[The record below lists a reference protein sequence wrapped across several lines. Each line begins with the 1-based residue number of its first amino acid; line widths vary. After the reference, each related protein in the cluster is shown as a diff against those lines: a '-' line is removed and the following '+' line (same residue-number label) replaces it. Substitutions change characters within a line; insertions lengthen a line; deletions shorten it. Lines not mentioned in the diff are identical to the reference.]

1 MDGPVSTGGGGE
13 NKIDNNDKT
22 TVEDDTNCIG
32 PLEVCK
38 KATSNQETK
47 PAAAGTDGCAKWAR
61 QQLEKKG
68 VSISGNAWEWAGRL
82 KSGLKYNMYTN
93 GVDWNNIYSK
103 MKSNEDLQRDVQNA
117 IKWEPLLHAA
127 EIGVT
132 AIDGVVTLTGTVD
145 SYAKKTEA
153 EEAAKKV
160 SGLKALVEK
169 IEIKFSSTWK
179 KDDTE
184 IATEILNVLKSEW
197 EIPNDDI
204 IVKVENGW
212 VRLDGEV
219 QWNYQREAAKKVVK
233 QLSGV
238 LGVTND
244 IKLSAETHDAIEKKD
259 IQDALTRNWSISEQ
273 DIDVKV
279 LGNKVTLNGTV
290 DSYYQRDEAGR
301 IAWNAPGVISVDNE
315 LVVEFN

>member
-1 MDGPVSTGGGGE
+1 
-13 NKIDNNDKT
+13 
-22 TVEDDTNCIG
+22 
-32 PLEVCK
+32 
-38 KATSNQETK
+38 
-47 PAAAGTDGCAKWAR
+47 
-61 QQLEKKG
+61 
-68 VSISGNAWEWAGRL
+68 
-82 KSGLKYNMYTN
+82 
-93 GVDWNNIYSK
+93 

-132 AIDGVVTLTGTVD
+132 AIDGVVTLTGIVD
-145 SYAKKTEA
+145 SYAKKYEA
-153 EEAAKKV
+153 EEATKKV

-184 IATEILNVLKSEW
+184 IATEILNALKWDW
-197 EIPNDDI
+197 EIPSDDI

-219 QWNYQREAAKKVVK
+219 QWNYQREAAKKAVK

-244 IKLSAETHDAIEKKD
+244 IKLSAETHDIIEKKD
-259 IQDALTRNWSISEQ
+259 IQAALTRNWSINEQ
-273 DIDVKV
+273 EIDVKV

-315 LVVEFN
+315 LVVKFN

>member
-1 MDGPVSTGGGGE
+1 
-13 NKIDNNDKT
+13 
-22 TVEDDTNCIG
+22 
-32 PLEVCK
+32 
-38 KATSNQETK
+38 
-47 PAAAGTDGCAKWAR
+47 
-61 QQLEKKG
+61 
-68 VSISGNAWEWAGRL
+68 
-82 KSGLKYNMYTN
+82 
-93 GVDWNNIYSK
+93 

-145 SYAKKTEA
+145 SYAKKYEA

-160 SGLKALVEK
+160 YGLKALVEK

-273 DIDVKV
+273 DIDVIV

-301 IAWNAPGVISVDNE
+301 IAWIAPGVISVDNE

>member
-1 MDGPVSTGGGGE
+1 
-13 NKIDNNDKT
+13 
-22 TVEDDTNCIG
+22 
-32 PLEVCK
+32 
-38 KATSNQETK
+38 
-47 PAAAGTDGCAKWAR
+47 
-61 QQLEKKG
+61 
-68 VSISGNAWEWAGRL
+68 
-82 KSGLKYNMYTN
+82 
-93 GVDWNNIYSK
+93 

-145 SYAKKTEA
+145 SYAKKYEA

-160 SGLKALVEK
+160 HGLKALVEK

>member
-1 MDGPVSTGGGGE
+1 
-13 NKIDNNDKT
+13 
-22 TVEDDTNCIG
+22 
-32 PLEVCK
+32 
-38 KATSNQETK
+38 
-47 PAAAGTDGCAKWAR
+47 
-61 QQLEKKG
+61 
-68 VSISGNAWEWAGRL
+68 
-82 KSGLKYNMYTN
+82 
-93 GVDWNNIYSK
+93 

-145 SYAKKTEA
+145 SYAKKSEA

-179 KDDTE
+179 KDDAE
-184 IATEILNVLKSEW
+184 IASEILNALKWDW
-197 EIPNDDI
+197 EIPSDDI

-219 QWNYQREAAKKVVK
+219 QWNYQREAAKKAVK

-273 DIDVKV
+273 EIDVKV

-290 DSYYQRDEAGR
+290 DSFYQRDEAGR

-315 LVVEFN
+315 LIVDFN

>member
-1 MDGPVSTGGGGE
+1 
-13 NKIDNNDKT
+13 
-22 TVEDDTNCIG
+22 
-32 PLEVCK
+32 
-38 KATSNQETK
+38 
-47 PAAAGTDGCAKWAR
+47 
-61 QQLEKKG
+61 
-68 VSISGNAWEWAGRL
+68 
-82 KSGLKYNMYTN
+82 
-93 GVDWNNIYSK
+93 

-179 KDDTE
+179 KDDNE
-184 IATEILNVLKSEW
+184 LATEILNALKWNW
-197 EIPNDDI
+197 EIPSEDI
-204 IVKVENGW
+204 TVKVENGW
-212 VRLDGEV
+212 VRLEGHV
-219 QWNYQREAAKKVVK
+219 QWNYQREAAKKAVK
-233 QLSGV
+233 NLSGV

-244 IKLSAETHDAIEKKD
+244 IKMKSETTDNIEKKG
-259 IQDALTRNWSISEQ
+259 IEDALTRNWSISEQ

-279 LGNKVTLNGTV
+279 LGNNVTLNGTV
-290 DSYYQRDEAGR
+290 DSWYQRDEAGR
-301 IAWNAPGVISVDNE
+301 IAWNAPGVWSVNNE
-315 LVVEFN
+315 LVVEFD

>member
-1 MDGPVSTGGGGE
+1 
-13 NKIDNNDKT
+13 
-22 TVEDDTNCIG
+22 
-32 PLEVCK
+32 
-38 KATSNQETK
+38 
-47 PAAAGTDGCAKWAR
+47 
-61 QQLEKKG
+61 
-68 VSISGNAWEWAGRL
+68 
-82 KSGLKYNMYTN
+82 
-93 GVDWNNIYSK
+93 

-132 AIDGVVTLTGTVD
+132 AIDGIVTLTGTVD
-145 SYAKKTEA
+145 SYAKKSEA

-179 KDDTE
+179 KDDAE
-184 IATEILNVLKSEW
+184 IASEILNALKWDW
-197 EIPNDDI
+197 EIPSDNI

-219 QWNYQREAAKKVVK
+219 QWNYQREAAKKAAK

-259 IQDALTRNWSISEQ
+259 IQDALTRNWAISEQ
-273 DIDVKV
+273 NIEVKV

-290 DSYYQRDEAGR
+290 DSFYQRDEAGR

-315 LVVEFN
+315 LIVEFN

>member
-1 MDGPVSTGGGGE
+1 
-13 NKIDNNDKT
+13 
-22 TVEDDTNCIG
+22 
-32 PLEVCK
+32 
-38 KATSNQETK
+38 
-47 PAAAGTDGCAKWAR
+47 
-61 QQLEKKG
+61 
-68 VSISGNAWEWAGRL
+68 
-82 KSGLKYNMYTN
+82 
-93 GVDWNNIYSK
+93 
-103 MKSNEDLQRDVQNA
+103 MKSNEDLQKDVQNA
-117 IKWEPLLHAA
+117 IKWKPLLHAA

-145 SYAKKTEA
+145 SYAKKLEA

-184 IATEILNVLKSEW
+184 IANEILNALKWNW
-197 EIPNDDI
+197 EIPSENI

-219 QWNYQREAAKKVVK
+219 QWNYQREAAKKAAK

-244 IKLSAETHDAIEKKD
+244 IKLSAATHDAIETKD

-273 DIDVKV
+273 DIEVKV
-279 LGNKVTLNGTV
+279 LGNRVTLNGTV

-315 LVVEFN
+315 LTVDFN

>member
-1 MDGPVSTGGGGE
+1 
-13 NKIDNNDKT
+13 
-22 TVEDDTNCIG
+22 
-32 PLEVCK
+32 
-38 KATSNQETK
+38 
-47 PAAAGTDGCAKWAR
+47 
-61 QQLEKKG
+61 
-68 VSISGNAWEWAGRL
+68 
-82 KSGLKYNMYTN
+82 
-93 GVDWNNIYSK
+93 

-145 SYAKKTEA
+145 SYAKKYEA

-160 SGLKALVEK
+160 HGLKALVEK

-184 IATEILNVLKSEW
+184 IATEILNVLKSDW

-279 LGNKVTLNGTV
+279 LGNKVTLKGMV

-301 IAWNAPGVISVDNE
+301 IAWNAPGVISVNNE

>member
-1 MDGPVSTGGGGE
+1 
-13 NKIDNNDKT
+13 
-22 TVEDDTNCIG
+22 
-32 PLEVCK
+32 
-38 KATSNQETK
+38 
-47 PAAAGTDGCAKWAR
+47 
-61 QQLEKKG
+61 
-68 VSISGNAWEWAGRL
+68 
-82 KSGLKYNMYTN
+82 
-93 GVDWNNIYSK
+93 

-132 AIDGVVTLTGTVD
+132 AIDGIVTLTGTVD
-145 SYAKKTEA
+145 SYAKKYEA
-153 EEAAKKV
+153 EEATKKV

-179 KDDTE
+179 KDDSE
-184 IATEILNVLKSEW
+184 IATEILNALKWDW
-197 EIPNDDI
+197 EIPSDDI

-219 QWNYQREAAKKVVK
+219 KWNYQREAAKKAVK

-244 IKLSAETHDAIEKKD
+244 IKLSAETHDTIEKKD
-259 IQDALTRNWSISEQ
+259 IQAALTRNWSISEQ
-273 DIDVKV
+273 EIDVKV

-315 LVVEFN
+315 LVVKFN

>member
-1 MDGPVSTGGGGE
+1 
-13 NKIDNNDKT
+13 
-22 TVEDDTNCIG
+22 
-32 PLEVCK
+32 
-38 KATSNQETK
+38 
-47 PAAAGTDGCAKWAR
+47 
-61 QQLEKKG
+61 
-68 VSISGNAWEWAGRL
+68 
-82 KSGLKYNMYTN
+82 
-93 GVDWNNIYSK
+93 

-145 SYAKKTEA
+145 SYAKKYEA
-153 EEAAKKV
+153 EEATKKV

-169 IEIKFSSTWK
+169 IEIKFSTTWK

-184 IATEILNVLKSEW
+184 IATEILNALKW
-197 EIPNDDI
+197 DLEIPSDDI

-219 QWNYQREAAKKVVK
+219 QWNYQREAAKKAVK

-244 IKLSAETHDAIEKKD
+244 IKLSAETHDIIEKKD
-259 IQDALTRNWSISEQ
+259 IQAALIRNWSINEQ
-273 DIDVKV
+273 EINVKV

-315 LVVEFN
+315 LVVKFN

>member
-1 MDGPVSTGGGGE
+1 
-13 NKIDNNDKT
+13 
-22 TVEDDTNCIG
+22 
-32 PLEVCK
+32 
-38 KATSNQETK
+38 
-47 PAAAGTDGCAKWAR
+47 
-61 QQLEKKG
+61 
-68 VSISGNAWEWAGRL
+68 
-82 KSGLKYNMYTN
+82 
-93 GVDWNNIYSK
+93 

-145 SYAKKTEA
+145 SYAKKYEA

-179 KDDTE
+179 KDDAE
-184 IATEILNVLKSEW
+184 IANEILNALKWDW
-197 EIPNDDI
+197 EIPSDDI

-219 QWNYQREAAKKVVK
+219 RWNYQREAAKKAVK

-244 IKLSAETHDAIEKKD
+244 IKLSAEAHDAIEKKD

-273 DIDVKV
+273 DIEVKV
-279 LGNKVTLNGTV
+279 LGNKVTLNGSV
-290 DSYYQRDEAGR
+290 DSFYQRDEAGR
-301 IAWNAPGVISVDNE
+301 IAWNAPGVTSVDNE
-315 LVVEFN
+315 LIVDFN

>member
-1 MDGPVSTGGGGE
+1 
-13 NKIDNNDKT
+13 
-22 TVEDDTNCIG
+22 
-32 PLEVCK
+32 
-38 KATSNQETK
+38 
-47 PAAAGTDGCAKWAR
+47 
-61 QQLEKKG
+61 
-68 VSISGNAWEWAGRL
+68 
-82 KSGLKYNMYTN
+82 
-93 GVDWNNIYSK
+93 

-145 SYAKKTEA
+145 SYAKKYEA

-160 SGLKALVEK
+160 HGLKALVEK

-273 DIDVKV
+273 YIDVKV

>member
-1 MDGPVSTGGGGE
+1 
-13 NKIDNNDKT
+13 
-22 TVEDDTNCIG
+22 
-32 PLEVCK
+32 
-38 KATSNQETK
+38 
-47 PAAAGTDGCAKWAR
+47 
-61 QQLEKKG
+61 
-68 VSISGNAWEWAGRL
+68 
-82 KSGLKYNMYTN
+82 
-93 GVDWNNIYSK
+93 

-145 SYAKKTEA
+145 SYAKKSEA

-179 KDDTE
+179 KDDAE
-184 IATEILNVLKSEW
+184 IATEILNTLKWNW
-197 EIPNDDI
+197 EIPSDDI

-219 QWNYQREAAKKVVK
+219 QWNYQRDAAKKAVK

-290 DSYYQRDEAGR
+290 DSFYQRDEAGR

>member
-1 MDGPVSTGGGGE
+1 
-13 NKIDNNDKT
+13 
-22 TVEDDTNCIG
+22 
-32 PLEVCK
+32 
-38 KATSNQETK
+38 
-47 PAAAGTDGCAKWAR
+47 
-61 QQLEKKG
+61 
-68 VSISGNAWEWAGRL
+68 
-82 KSGLKYNMYTN
+82 
-93 GVDWNNIYSK
+93 

-145 SYAKKTEA
+145 SYAKKYEA
-153 EEAAKKV
+153 EEATKKV

-169 IEIKFSSTWK
+169 IEIKFSTTWK

-184 IATEILNVLKSEW
+184 IATEILNALKW
-197 EIPNDDI
+197 DLEIPSDDI

-219 QWNYQREAAKKVVK
+219 QWNYQREAAKKAVK

-273 DIDVKV
+273 EIEVKV

-290 DSYYQRDEAGR
+290 DSFYQRDEAGR

-315 LVVEFN
+315 LIVDFN

>member
-1 MDGPVSTGGGGE
+1 
-13 NKIDNNDKT
+13 
-22 TVEDDTNCIG
+22 
-32 PLEVCK
+32 
-38 KATSNQETK
+38 
-47 PAAAGTDGCAKWAR
+47 
-61 QQLEKKG
+61 
-68 VSISGNAWEWAGRL
+68 
-82 KSGLKYNMYTN
+82 
-93 GVDWNNIYSK
+93 

-132 AIDGVVTLTGTVD
+132 AIDGIVTLTGTVD
-145 SYAKKTEA
+145 SYAKKYEA
-153 EEAAKKV
+153 EEATKKV

-184 IATEILNVLKSEW
+184 IATEILNALKWDW
-197 EIPNDDI
+197 EIPSDDI

-244 IKLSAETHDAIEKKD
+244 IKLSAETHDTIEKKD
-259 IQDALTRNWSISEQ
+259 IQAALTRNWSINEQ
-273 DIDVKV
+273 EIDVNV

-315 LVVEFN
+315 LVVKFN

>member
-1 MDGPVSTGGGGE
+1 
-13 NKIDNNDKT
+13 
-22 TVEDDTNCIG
+22 
-32 PLEVCK
+32 
-38 KATSNQETK
+38 
-47 PAAAGTDGCAKWAR
+47 
-61 QQLEKKG
+61 
-68 VSISGNAWEWAGRL
+68 
-82 KSGLKYNMYTN
+82 
-93 GVDWNNIYSK
+93 

-145 SYAKKTEA
+145 SYAKKYEA
-153 EEAAKKV
+153 EEATKKV

-184 IATEILNVLKSEW
+184 IATEILNALKW
-197 EIPNDDI
+197 DLEIPSDDI

-219 QWNYQREAAKKVVK
+219 QWNYQREAAKKAVK

-244 IKLSAETHDAIEKKD
+244 IKLSAETHDIIEKKD
-259 IQDALTRNWSISEQ
+259 IQAALTRNWSINEQ
-273 DIDVKV
+273 EIDVKV

-315 LVVEFN
+315 LVVKFN

>member
-1 MDGPVSTGGGGE
+1 
-13 NKIDNNDKT
+13 
-22 TVEDDTNCIG
+22 
-32 PLEVCK
+32 
-38 KATSNQETK
+38 
-47 PAAAGTDGCAKWAR
+47 
-61 QQLEKKG
+61 
-68 VSISGNAWEWAGRL
+68 
-82 KSGLKYNMYTN
+82 
-93 GVDWNNIYSK
+93 

-145 SYAKKTEA
+145 SYAKKYEA

-160 SGLKALVEK
+160 YGLKALVEK

>member
-1 MDGPVSTGGGGE
+1 
-13 NKIDNNDKT
+13 
-22 TVEDDTNCIG
+22 
-32 PLEVCK
+32 
-38 KATSNQETK
+38 
-47 PAAAGTDGCAKWAR
+47 
-61 QQLEKKG
+61 
-68 VSISGNAWEWAGRL
+68 
-82 KSGLKYNMYTN
+82 
-93 GVDWNNIYSK
+93 

-145 SYAKKTEA
+145 SYAKKSEA

-184 IATEILNVLKSEW
+184 IATEILNALKWDW
-197 EIPNDDI
+197 EIPSDDI

-219 QWNYQREAAKKVVK
+219 QWNYQREAAKKTIK
-233 QLSGV
+233 QLAGV

-244 IKLSAETHDAIEKKD
+244 IKLCAETHDAIEKKD

-273 DIDVKV
+273 EIDVKV

>member
-1 MDGPVSTGGGGE
+1 
-13 NKIDNNDKT
+13 
-22 TVEDDTNCIG
+22 
-32 PLEVCK
+32 
-38 KATSNQETK
+38 
-47 PAAAGTDGCAKWAR
+47 
-61 QQLEKKG
+61 
-68 VSISGNAWEWAGRL
+68 
-82 KSGLKYNMYTN
+82 
-93 GVDWNNIYSK
+93 

-145 SYAKKTEA
+145 SYAKKYEA
-153 EEAAKKV
+153 EEATKKV

-184 IATEILNVLKSEW
+184 IATEILNALKW
-197 EIPNDDI
+197 DLEIPSDDI

-219 QWNYQREAAKKVVK
+219 QWNYQREAAKKAVK

-244 IKLSAETHDAIEKKD
+244 IKLSAETHDIIEKKD
-259 IQDALTRNWSISEQ
+259 IQAALTRNWSINEQ
-273 DIDVKV
+273 EIDVNV

-315 LVVEFN
+315 LVVKFN

>member
-1 MDGPVSTGGGGE
+1 
-13 NKIDNNDKT
+13 
-22 TVEDDTNCIG
+22 
-32 PLEVCK
+32 
-38 KATSNQETK
+38 
-47 PAAAGTDGCAKWAR
+47 
-61 QQLEKKG
+61 
-68 VSISGNAWEWAGRL
+68 
-82 KSGLKYNMYTN
+82 
-93 GVDWNNIYSK
+93 

-145 SYAKKTEA
+145 SYAKKSEA

-179 KDDTE
+179 KDDAE
-184 IATEILNVLKSEW
+184 IATEILNALKWDW
-197 EIPNDDI
+197 EIPSDDI

-219 QWNYQREAAKKVVK
+219 QWNYQREAAKKAVK

-290 DSYYQRDEAGR
+290 DSFYQRDEAGR

>member
-1 MDGPVSTGGGGE
+1 
-13 NKIDNNDKT
+13 
-22 TVEDDTNCIG
+22 
-32 PLEVCK
+32 
-38 KATSNQETK
+38 
-47 PAAAGTDGCAKWAR
+47 
-61 QQLEKKG
+61 
-68 VSISGNAWEWAGRL
+68 
-82 KSGLKYNMYTN
+82 
-93 GVDWNNIYSK
+93 

-145 SYAKKTEA
+145 SYAKKYEA

-160 SGLKALVEK
+160 YGLKALVEK

-273 DIDVKV
+273 YIDVKV

>member
-1 MDGPVSTGGGGE
+1 
-13 NKIDNNDKT
+13 
-22 TVEDDTNCIG
+22 
-32 PLEVCK
+32 
-38 KATSNQETK
+38 
-47 PAAAGTDGCAKWAR
+47 
-61 QQLEKKG
+61 
-68 VSISGNAWEWAGRL
+68 
-82 KSGLKYNMYTN
+82 
-93 GVDWNNIYSK
+93 

-145 SYAKKTEA
+145 SYAKKYEA

-184 IATEILNVLKSEW
+184 IATEILNALKWNW
-197 EIPNDDI
+197 EIPSDDI

-219 QWNYQREAAKKVVK
+219 QWNYQREAAKKAVK

-273 DIDVKV
+273 EIDVKV

-290 DSYYQRDEAGR
+290 DSFYQRDEAGR
-301 IAWNAPGVISVDNE
+301 IAWNAPGVTSVDNE
-315 LVVEFN
+315 LIVDFN

>member
-1 MDGPVSTGGGGE
+1 
-13 NKIDNNDKT
+13 
-22 TVEDDTNCIG
+22 
-32 PLEVCK
+32 
-38 KATSNQETK
+38 
-47 PAAAGTDGCAKWAR
+47 
-61 QQLEKKG
+61 
-68 VSISGNAWEWAGRL
+68 
-82 KSGLKYNMYTN
+82 
-93 GVDWNNIYSK
+93 

-145 SYAKKTEA
+145 SYAKKYEA

-160 SGLKALVEK
+160 YGLKALVEK

-197 EIPNDDI
+197 EIPYDDI

-219 QWNYQREAAKKVVK
+219 QWNYQREAAKKVLK

>member
-1 MDGPVSTGGGGE
+1 
-13 NKIDNNDKT
+13 
-22 TVEDDTNCIG
+22 
-32 PLEVCK
+32 
-38 KATSNQETK
+38 
-47 PAAAGTDGCAKWAR
+47 
-61 QQLEKKG
+61 
-68 VSISGNAWEWAGRL
+68 
-82 KSGLKYNMYTN
+82 
-93 GVDWNNIYSK
+93 

-145 SYAKKTEA
+145 SYAKKYEA

-160 SGLKALVEK
+160 YGLKALVEK

-219 QWNYQREAAKKVVK
+219 QWNYQREAAKKVLK

>member
-1 MDGPVSTGGGGE
+1 
-13 NKIDNNDKT
+13 
-22 TVEDDTNCIG
+22 
-32 PLEVCK
+32 
-38 KATSNQETK
+38 
-47 PAAAGTDGCAKWAR
+47 
-61 QQLEKKG
+61 
-68 VSISGNAWEWAGRL
+68 
-82 KSGLKYNMYTN
+82 
-93 GVDWNNIYSK
+93 

-132 AIDGVVTLTGTVD
+132 AIDGVVTLTGIVD
-145 SYAKKTEA
+145 SYAKKYEA
-153 EEAAKKV
+153 EEATKKV

-184 IATEILNVLKSEW
+184 IATEILNALKWDW
-197 EIPNDDI
+197 EIPSDDI

-219 QWNYQREAAKKVVK
+219 QWNYQREAAKKAVK

-244 IKLSAETHDAIEKKD
+244 IKLSAETHDIIEKKD
-259 IQDALTRNWSISEQ
+259 IQAALTRNWSINEQ
-273 DIDVKV
+273 EINVNV

-315 LVVEFN
+315 LVVKFN

>member
-1 MDGPVSTGGGGE
+1 
-13 NKIDNNDKT
+13 
-22 TVEDDTNCIG
+22 
-32 PLEVCK
+32 
-38 KATSNQETK
+38 
-47 PAAAGTDGCAKWAR
+47 
-61 QQLEKKG
+61 
-68 VSISGNAWEWAGRL
+68 
-82 KSGLKYNMYTN
+82 
-93 GVDWNNIYSK
+93 

-145 SYAKKTEA
+145 SYAKKYEA
-153 EEAAKKV
+153 EEATKKV

-184 IATEILNVLKSEW
+184 IATEILNALKWDW
-197 EIPNDDI
+197 EIPSDDI

-219 QWNYQREAAKKVVK
+219 QWNYQREAAKKAVK

-244 IKLSAETHDAIEKKD
+244 IKLSAETHDIIEKKD
-259 IQDALTRNWSISEQ
+259 IQAALTRNWSINEQ
-273 DIDVKV
+273 EIDVKV

-315 LVVEFN
+315 LVVKFN

>member
-1 MDGPVSTGGGGE
+1 
-13 NKIDNNDKT
+13 
-22 TVEDDTNCIG
+22 
-32 PLEVCK
+32 
-38 KATSNQETK
+38 
-47 PAAAGTDGCAKWAR
+47 
-61 QQLEKKG
+61 
-68 VSISGNAWEWAGRL
+68 
-82 KSGLKYNMYTN
+82 
-93 GVDWNNIYSK
+93 

-132 AIDGVVTLTGTVD
+132 AIDGIVTLTGTVD
-145 SYAKKTEA
+145 SYAKKYEA
-153 EEAAKKV
+153 EEATKKV

-184 IATEILNVLKSEW
+184 IATEILNALKW
-197 EIPNDDI
+197 DLEIPSDDI

-244 IKLSAETHDAIEKKD
+244 IRLSAETHDTIEKKD
-259 IQDALTRNWSISEQ
+259 IQAALTRNWSINEQ
-273 DIDVKV
+273 EINVNV

-315 LVVEFN
+315 LVVKFN

>member
-1 MDGPVSTGGGGE
+1 
-13 NKIDNNDKT
+13 
-22 TVEDDTNCIG
+22 
-32 PLEVCK
+32 
-38 KATSNQETK
+38 
-47 PAAAGTDGCAKWAR
+47 
-61 QQLEKKG
+61 
-68 VSISGNAWEWAGRL
+68 
-82 KSGLKYNMYTN
+82 
-93 GVDWNNIYSK
+93 

-145 SYAKKTEA
+145 SYAKKSEA

-179 KDDTE
+179 KDDAE
-184 IATEILNVLKSEW
+184 IANEILNALKWDW
-197 EIPNDDI
+197 EIPSEDI
-204 IVKVENGW
+204 VVKVENGW
-212 VRLDGEV
+212 VRLEGEV
-219 QWNYQREAAKKVVK
+219 QWNYQREAAKKAAK
-233 QLSGV
+233 RLSGV

-273 DIDVKV
+273 DIEVKV
-279 LGNKVTLNGTV
+279 LGNKVTLNGSV
-290 DSYYQRDEAGR
+290 DSFYQRDEAGR
-301 IAWNAPGVISVDNE
+301 IAWNAPGVTSVDNE
-315 LVVEFN
+315 LIVDFN